1 MEFLNK
7 FRILN
12 INALKFLAAFFMVID
27 HIGLMF
33 FPYILEFRIL
43 GRLSMPLFA
52 FALAEG
58 CKYTRNKLKH
68 FLLLF
73 VLAVICQTV
82 YYFFDNGN
90 LYMCILVTFSLAV
103 LTIYA
108 LQYCKRCLFSEGV
121 KLWEKIFS
129 TALFIATV
137 GGVYALNC
145 KFTIDYG
152 FWGCMLPVFASLF
165 DFHRIPAPKLL
176 QKLDTIPYR
185 VACMLPCLIGIAL
198 HYLPYT
204 FPIYAVCALPIL
216 FMYNGQKGTLKTKYF
231 FYLFY
236 PLHLVVLEGVYMALY
251 IWS

>member
-58 CKYTRNKLKH
+58 CNYTRDKLKH

-129 TALFIATV
+129 TALTTDP
-137 GGVYALNC
+137 LSKRNS
-145 KFTIDYG
+145 D
-152 FWGCMLPVFASLF
+152 
-165 DFHRIPAPKLL
+165 RLL
-176 QKLDTIPYR
+176 QKPKQS
-185 VACMLPCLIGIAL
+185 
-198 HYLPYT
+198 HS
-204 FPIYAVCALPIL
+204 IL
-216 FMYNGQKGTLKTKYF
+216 FTDLGRQMRSID
-231 FYLFY
+231 
-236 PLHLVVLEGVYMALY
+236 VL
-251 IWS
+251 